1 MEFVIKVLMALFFGV
16 KRHWGILLAIL
27 AGFAL
32 GVAFY
37 DAGWSHDPRG
47 QAFYKCFEFIGQGF
61 IRLISMIVIPLVVSS
76 LIVGISSLKDA
87 RQLGRLGVKVVL
99 IFLSFMGI
107 SSALGATLAML
118 IQPGRLLHQDLG
130 LITQNLHGVMSTA
143 PIDLT
148 HLGAQSHSLKNLF
161 LQMIPLNP
169 VQALGSDNLIAA
181 LVFTLLM
188 GFALAFIGQAG
199 RPMIALFESLFTA
212 MMKLTDWVMMLAV
225 PGVFALTFVTVA
237 STGTTVFIKLLP
249 FVGMVIAGFLLL
261 LVVVFPLFLQLFARI
276 DPLNLYRA
284 VSEAML
290 VAFGTASSSATLPIT
305 IANSELRAGISNRIA
320 SFVLPTGASLNKTAT
335 TMFEVMAVMFLMQ
348 VYGMPL
354 TPMTAG
360 VIMVMAVI
368 ASIAAAGVPSAGLIT
383 MSIILNSLGQGFT
396 VEMFAGGVALLWS
409 IDRVLDMCRT
419 VINVVGSVVVAAI
432 VAANEGELKR
442 DVLNHPET
450 WRDTV

>member
-1 MEFVIKVLMALFFGV
+1 MEFFIKILMALFFGV
-16 KRHWGILLAIL
+16 KRHWGILLAIV

-32 GVAFY
+32 GVTFF
-37 DAGWSHDPRG
+37 DAGWIRDPRG
-47 QAFYKCFEFIGQGF
+47 ATFYKCFEFIGQGF

-76 LIVGISSLKDA
+76 LIVGVSSLKDA
-87 RQLGRLGVKVVL
+87 RQLGRLGIKVVL
-99 IFLSFMGI
+99 IFLSFMAV
-107 SSALGATLAML
+107 SAALGAGLATV
-118 IQPGRLLHQDLG
+118 IQPGRLLHQDLNI
-130 LITQNLHGVMSTA
+130 LTQNLHSLMATPGM
-143 PIDLT
+143 DLA
-148 HLGAQSHSLKNLF
+148 HVSAQTHSLRDLF

-169 VQALGSDNLIAA
+169 IQALGSDNLIAA
-181 LVFTLLM
+181 LVFTMTL

-199 RPMIALFESLFTA
+199 RPLIALFESLFTA
-212 MMKLTDWVMMLAV
+212 MMKITDWLMMLAV

-237 STGTTVFIKLLP
+237 STGTTVFVKLLP

-261 LVVVFPLFLQLFARI
+261 LLVVFPLFLQVFARI

-284 VSEAML
+284 ISEAML

-354 TPMTAG
+354 TPMSIG

-383 MSIILNSLGQGFT
+383 MSIILNSLGQGLS

-419 VINVVGSVVVAAI
+419 VVNVVGSVVVAAL
-432 VAANEGELKR
+432 VAVNEGELKR